1 MTKIPNSE
9 DGEQRVAIVTGG
21 SRGLGREIALRFG
34 RAGWNVVVNYVRSAD
49 AAEEVAA
56 QVRSFGAGAAATQAD
71 VAEPAACEKL
81 VGTAIG
87 LWGRLDGLVNN
98 AAIARDRPIVR
109 LPEGDWDA
117 VIATDLLAPMRLAR
131 RAAGAM
137 PAGSSVVNVVSLCG
151 LWGCAGASAYSA
163 AKAALSGFTSGAA
176 AEFARQGIRINAV
189 APGCMPTDMGRS
201 APGVME
207 AARAQHAMHVLA
219 DPRGAAEFVFALGA
233 MPGVSGQVFVLDGR
247 IR

>member
-1 MTKIPNSE
+1 ML
-9 DGEQRVAIVTGG
+9 VTGG

-56 QVRSFGAGAAATQAD
+56 QVRSFGADAAAARAD

-81 VGTAIG
+81 VGTAIR
-87 LWGRLDGLVNN
+87 LWGRLDCLVNN
-98 AAIARDRPIVR
+98 AAITRDRPIVR
-109 LPEGDWDA
+109 LPEDDWDA

-131 RAAGAM
+131 RAAGVM
-137 PAGSSVVNVVSLCG
+137 PAGSCVVNVVSLCG

-176 AEFARQGIRINAV
+176 AEFARKGIRINAV
-189 APGCMPTDMGRS
+189 APGYMPTDMGRS
-201 APGVME
+201 APGAME
-207 AARAQHAMHVLA
+207 AARAQHAMHVLS
-219 DPRGAAEFVFALGA
+219 DPRGAAEFVFALSA
-233 MPGVSGQVFVLDGR
+233 MPSVSGQVFVLDGR